1 MAPSALCT
9 VQLANSTSAKAVRR
23 EIGAV
28 PKGTLS
34 FVSTENLQAT
44 QVGLAMAA
52 RKQFLTRHEACC
64 TAKRVVMTCV
74 KAAEKTNKAIEPDS
88 LFHAAQGTALASSTR
103 LFSICDSRNHEF
115 VS

>member
-1 MAPSALCT
+1 MTQVVFCT
-9 VQLANSTSAKAVRR
+9 VQLANSTSAEAVRH

-28 PKGTLS
+28 PMGTLS
-34 FVSTENLQAT
+34 FVSSKNLQAT
-44 QVGLAMAA
+44 QVGPAMAA
-52 RKQFLTRHEACC
+52 RKQFRTRQKACC
-64 TAKRVVMTCV
+64 TAKRVIMTCV
-74 KAAEKTNKAIEPDS
+74 KAAEKTNKAIGPDS